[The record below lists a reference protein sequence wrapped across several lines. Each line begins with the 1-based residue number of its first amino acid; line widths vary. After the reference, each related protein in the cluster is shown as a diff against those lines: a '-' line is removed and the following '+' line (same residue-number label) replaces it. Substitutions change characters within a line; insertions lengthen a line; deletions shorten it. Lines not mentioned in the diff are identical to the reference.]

1 MIELLRIF
9 VAVGLGCASAIIGM
23 QLLRGNYLSLV
34 FKFDDSKNFEK
45 QQQEHTAQLLGK
57 LAATVTFAFFA
68 ADVCLLFFEIGQ
80 SLNVPPMS
88 QIFSIGC
95 DVAMIACL
103 VLTARLCAKLGT
115 TKDPKAKFKSSNVRV
130 STYVLVLV
138 ILLTVLSLLF

>member
-1 MIELLRIF
+1 MIEPLRIF

-34 FKFDDSKNFEK
+34 FKFDDSKNFER

-68 ADVCLLFFEIGQ
+68 ADVCLLFFEIGR

-95 DVAMIACL
+95 DVAMIAFL
-103 VLTARLCAKLGT
+103 VLTVRLFAKLGT
-115 TKDPKAKFKSSNVRV
+115 TKDAKAKFKSSNVRV
-130 STYVLVLV
+130 STYVLALV

>member
-1 MIELLRIF
+1 MLELLRIF

-45 QQQEHTAQLLGK
+45 QQEHTAQLLGK

-68 ADVCLLFFEIGQ
+68 ADVCLLFFEIGR

-95 DVAMIACL
+95 DVAMIAFL
-103 VLTARLCAKLGT
+103 VLTVRLFAKLGT
-115 TKDPKAKFKSSNVRV
+115 TKDPKAQFKSSNVRV
-130 STYVLVLV
+130 STYVLALV

>member
-9 VAVGLGCASAIIGM
+9 VAVGLGCASAIICM

-45 QQQEHTAQLLGK
+45 QQEHTAQLLGK

-68 ADVCLLFFEIGQ
+68 ADVCLLFFEIGR

-95 DVAMIACL
+95 DVAMIAFL
-103 VLTARLCAKLGT
+103 VLTVRLFAKLGT

-130 STYVLVLV
+130 STYVLALV

>member
-1 MIELLRIF
+1 MLELLRIF

-45 QQQEHTAQLLGK
+45 QQEHTAQLLGK

-68 ADVCLLFFEIGQ
+68 ADVCLLFFEIGRL
-80 SLNVPPMS
+80 LNVPPMS

-95 DVAMIACL
+95 DVAMIAFL
-103 VLTARLCAKLGT
+103 VLTVRLFAKLGT

-130 STYVLVLV
+130 STYVLALV

>member
-23 QLLRGNYLSLV
+23 QLLRGSYLSLV

-68 ADVCLLFFEIGQ
+68 ADVCLLFFEIGR

-88 QIFSIGC
+88 QIFSVGC
-95 DVAMIACL
+95 DVAMIAFL
-103 VLTARLCAKLGT
+103 VLTVRLFTKLGT
-115 TKDPKAKFKSSNVRV
+115 TKDPKAKFKSSNIRI

>member
-1 MIELLRIF
+1 MLELLRIF
-9 VAVGLGCASAIIGM
+9 VAVGLGCASALIGM

-45 QQQEHTAQLLGK
+45 QQEHTAQLLGK

-68 ADVCLLFFEIGQ
+68 ADVCLLFFEIGR

-95 DVAMIACL
+95 DVAMIAFL
-103 VLTARLCAKLGT
+103 VLTVRLFAKLGT

-130 STYVLVLV
+130 STYVLALV

>member
-1 MIELLRIF
+1 MLELLRIF

-45 QQQEHTAQLLGK
+45 QQEHTAQLLGK

-68 ADVCLLFFEIGQ
+68 ADVCLLFFEIGR

-95 DVAMIACL
+95 DVAMIAFL
-103 VLTARLCAKLGT
+103 VLAVRLFAKLGT

-130 STYVLVLV
+130 STYVLALV

>member
-9 VAVGLGCASAIIGM
+9 VAVGLGCASAIIGI

-34 FKFDDSKNFEK
+34 FKFDDSKNFER

-68 ADVCLLFFEIGQ
+68 ADVCLLFFEIGR

-95 DVAMIACL
+95 DVAMIAFL
-103 VLTARLCAKLGT
+103 VLTVRLFAKLGT
-115 TKDPKAKFKSSNVRV
+115 TKDPKPSSNQATCV
-130 STYVLVLV
+130 
-138 ILLTVLSLLF
+138 FQPMCWCW

>member
-1 MIELLRIF
+1 MLELLRIF

-68 ADVCLLFFEIGQ
+68 ADVC
-80 SLNVPPMS
+80 
-88 QIFSIGC
+88 
-95 DVAMIACL
+95 
-103 VLTARLCAKLGT
+103 
-115 TKDPKAKFKSSNVRV
+115 
-130 STYVLVLV
+130 
-138 ILLTVLSLLF
+138 

>member
-68 ADVCLLFFEIGQ
+68 ADVCLLFFEIGR

-88 QIFSIGC
+88 QIFSTGC
-95 DVAMIACL
+95 DVAMIAFL
-103 VLTARLCAKLGT
+103 VLTVRLFVKLGT
-115 TKDPKAKFKSSNVRV
+115 TKDPKAKFKSSNVRI
-130 STYVLVLV
+130 STYVLALV

>member
-34 FKFDDSKNFEK
+34 FKFDDSKNFER

-68 ADVCLLFFEIGQ
+68 ADVCLLFFEIGR

-95 DVAMIACL
+95 DVAMIAFL
-103 VLTARLCAKLGT
+103 VLTVRLFAKLCT

>member
-1 MIELLRIF
+1 MLELLRIF

-45 QQQEHTAQLLGK
+45 QQEHTAQLLGK

-68 ADVCLLFFEIGQ
+68 ADVCLLFFEIGR

-95 DVAMIACL
+95 DVAMIAFL
-103 VLTARLCAKLGT
+103 VLTVRLFAKLGT

-130 STYVLVLV
+130 STYVLALV

>member
-34 FKFDDSKNFEK
+34 FKFDDSKNFK
-45 QQQEHTAQLLGK
+45 RQQQEHTAQLLGK

-68 ADVCLLFFEIGQ
+68 ADVCLLFFEIGR

-95 DVAMIACL
+95 DVAMIAFL
-103 VLTARLCAKLGT
+103 VLTVRLFAKLGT
-115 TKDPKAKFKSSNVRV
+115 TKDPEAKFKSSNVRV
-130 STYVLVLV
+130 SAYVLALV

>member
-34 FKFDDSKNFEK
+34 FKFDDSKNFER

-68 ADVCLLFFEIGQ
+68 ADVCLLFFEIGR

-88 QIFSIGC
+88 EIFSIGC
-95 DVAMIACL
+95 DVAMIAFL
-103 VLTARLCAKLGT
+103 VLTVRLFAKLGT

-130 STYVLVLV
+130 STYVLALV

>member
-23 QLLRGNYLSLV
+23 QLLRGSYLSLV

-68 ADVCLLFFEIGQ
+68 ADVCLLFFEIGR

-95 DVAMIACL
+95 DVAMIAFL
-103 VLTARLCAKLGT
+103 VLTVRLFTKLGT
-115 TKDPKAKFKSSNVRV
+115 TKDPKAKFKSSNVRI

>member
-1 MIELLRIF
+1 MIEPLRIF
-9 VAVGLGCASAIIGM
+9 VAVVLGCASAIIGM

-45 QQQEHTAQLLGK
+45 QQQGHTARLLGK

-68 ADVCLLFFEIGQ
+68 ADVCLLFFEIGR

-95 DVAMIACL
+95 DVAMIAFL
-103 VLTARLCAKLGT
+103 VLTVRLFAKLGT
-115 TKDPKAKFKSSNVRV
+115 TKDSKAKFKSSNVRV
-130 STYVLVLV
+130 STYVLALV

>member
-1 MIELLRIF
+1 MLELLRIF

-45 QQQEHTAQLLGK
+45 QQEHTAQLLGK

-68 ADVCLLFFEIGQ
+68 ADVCLLFFEISR

-95 DVAMIACL
+95 DVAMIAFL
-103 VLTARLCAKLGT
+103 VLTVRLFAKLGT

-130 STYVLVLV
+130 STYVLALV

>member
-34 FKFDDSKNFEK
+34 FKFDDSKNFER

-68 ADVCLLFFEIGQ
+68 ADVCLLFFEIGR
-80 SLNVPPMS
+80 SLNVPPM
-88 QIFSIGC
+88 
-95 DVAMIACL
+95 
-103 VLTARLCAKLGT
+103 
-115 TKDPKAKFKSSNVRV
+115 
-130 STYVLVLV
+130 
-138 ILLTVLSLLF
+138 